1 MNHFTKKILSGL
13 LLTALALVFTAAD
26 GSYTLIGEVAAE
38 GDFIRS
44 DELGNVFIVHEKQL
58 TKYDKTGK
66 KLHTYTNLY
75 AGDIS
80 FVDTHDPFKILL
92 FYQAFGQIEFLDRT
106 LSLTSSRIDLN
117 DISLG
122 LATLACTSY
131 QGAFWVYDPTNFE
144 LVRVK
149 QSLEV
154 AEHSGN
160 LQQAT
165 GIALNPNYMIE
176 RDNYLYL
183 NDPATG
189 ILIFDKYGTYY
200 KTVPIKGLSSFQ
212 VFNKRI
218 IYIADGK
225 AHIYDTKLNEE
236 SSTLLP
242 SPGAKSISVCLS
254 LDPQML
260 FALEKSKLLFYNIDK

>member
-1 MNHFTKKILSGL
+1 MNHLTKKTITGL
-13 LLTALALVFTAAD
+13 LMLFVIFVFTAAD
-26 GSYTLIGEVAAE
+26 GSYTLVKEVATE
-38 GDFIRS
+38 GDYLSS
-44 DELGNVFIVHEKQL
+44 DELGNVFVVHEKQL

-92 FYQAFGQIEFLDRT
+92 FYQAFGQIEFLDHT

-117 DISLG
+117 ELSLG

-144 LVRVK
+144 LIRVK
-149 QSLEV
+149 QSLEI
-154 AEHSGN
+154 AERSGN

-165 GIALNPNYMIE
+165 GIALNPNFMLE

-189 ILIFDKYGTYY
+189 ILIFDKYGTYF
-200 KTVPIKGLSSFQ
+200 KTIPVRGLGSFQ
-212 VFNKRI
+212 IFNNRI
-218 IYIADGK
+218 IYVADGIVN
-225 AHIYDTKLNEE
+225 IYNTLLNEE
-236 SSTLLP
+236 SRTLLP
-242 SPGAKSISVCLS
+242 STEARSVSVCLS
-254 LDPQML
+254 LAPQMVYV
-260 FALEKSKLLFYNIDK
+260 LEKGKLLFYKID